1 MSGQTT
7 YTQFPDARLQGQ
19 MADAGMRDVVSRI
32 ATVAITAGLAVVHDG
47 TSEDRNVKLPAS
59 AAEITGDAF
68 QGVAILDTS
77 REPGGYVAEDVVP
90 VMRKGR
96 IAVKVEDAVTM
107 GAPVFVRYAAGG
119 DGVGSFRSDA
129 GTSEAA
135 QLPGAE
141 YVSSAGAGEL
151 AIVELTLS

>member
-1 MSGQTT
+1 MSGQTS
-7 YTQFPDARLQGQ
+7 YTQFPAARLEGQ
-19 MADAGMRDVVSRI
+19 LADAGPRDVVSRI
-32 ATVAITAGLAVVHDG
+32 ATVAISAGKFVVHDG
-47 TSEDRNVKLPAS
+47 TTEDRAIKLPSS
-59 AAEITGDAF
+59 AAEITDDAA
-68 QGVAILDTS
+68 QGVAMLDTS

-90 VMRKGR
+90 VVRKGR

-107 GAPVFVRYAAGG
+107 GAPCFVRYAAGG

-141 YVSSAGAGEL
+141 FASSAGAGEL
-151 AIVELTLS
+151 AVVELTLS